1 LLALA
6 EAHIQARESKV
17 NKIGIAASTLA
28 VAALCTASPALARD
42 QLKIVGSSTVFPYTQ
57 AVAEE
62 FGKKTGKKAPVVE
75 STGTGGGMKIF
86 CQGIGEDKPDITG
99 ASRAMKGSEWEL
111 CKGNGVDDVTEVL
124 IGYDGLS
131 IAQSKEA
138 KPMDLSK
145 TQLFQ
150 ALASE
155 IPDGD
160 KLVKNPNKKWSD
172 IDSSLPDTEITV
184 YGPPPTSGTRDA
196 FVELAM
202 HEGCEELDYFKKQ
215 KGELEKGDY
224 KALIKEKCTPMRQ
237 DGPFIEAGENDNLIV
252 QRLEADPKAVGIFGY
267 SFLYE
272 NQDKLR
278 GVKIE
283 GTKPGFETIADGSY
297 GLSRPLFI
305 YIKNPH
311 RKVIAGMNEFIEEY
325 VSDAAMGEDGY
336 LHERGLVVLPED
348 KLKEMQDRA
357 KNAKKMSDPTS

>member
-1 LLALA
+1 M
-6 EAHIQARESKV
+6 
-17 NKIGIAASTLA
+17 NKFAIAASTLA
-28 VAALCTASPALARD
+28 VAALCTGGPALARD
-42 QLKIVGSSTVFPYTQ
+42 QIKIVGSSTVFPYTQ

-99 ASRAMKGSEWEL
+99 ASRAMKKSEYEL
-111 CKGNGVDDVTEVL
+111 CTENGVDDVTEVL

-131 IAQSKEA
+131 IAQSKKG
-138 KPMDLSK
+138 KPMDLTK
-145 TQLFQ
+145 EQIFL

-155 IPDGD
+155 VPDESGE

-172 IDSSLPDTEITV
+172 VDSSLPDIAITA

-202 HEGCEELDYFKKQ
+202 HEGCEELEYFKKNEDQ
-215 KGELEKGDY
+215 V
-224 KALIKEKCTPMRQ
+224 KEKCTPMRQ

-252 QRLEADPKAVGIFGY
+252 QRIEADPNSLGIFGY

-272 NQDKLR
+272 NKDKLQ
-278 GVKIE
+278 GVKVG
-283 GTKPGFETIADGSY
+283 GTEPGFDTIADGSY
-297 GLSRPLFI
+297 GLSRPLFV

-311 RKVIAGMNEFIEEY
+311 RKVIAGMDEFITEY
-325 VSDAAMGEDGY
+325 VSDDSMGEDGY

-357 KNAKKMSDPTS
+357 TNGKKMAAPTS

>member
-1 LLALA
+1 MLALA
-6 EAHIQARESKV
+6 EAQIQSRESNV
-17 NKIGIAASTLA
+17 NKFGIAASTLV
-28 VAALCTASPALARD
+28 VATIVTTGPVLARD
-42 QLKIVGSSTVFPYTQ
+42 QIKIVGSSTVFPYTQ

-99 ASRAMKGSEWEL
+99 ASRAMKKSEYEL
-111 CKGNGVDDVTEVL
+111 CMENGVDDVTEVL

-131 IAQSKEA
+131 IAQSKKGE
-138 KPMDLSK
+138 PLDLSK
-145 TQLFQ
+145 KQIFL

-155 IPDGD
+155 VPDESGE
-160 KLVKNPNKKWSD
+160 KLVKNPYKKWSD
-172 IDSSLPDTEITV
+172 IDKSLPDNEITV

-202 HEGCEELDYFKKQ
+202 HEGCEELDYFKKNEDQ
-215 KGELEKGDY
+215 V
-224 KALIKEKCTPMRQ
+224 KEKCTPMRQ

-252 QRLEADPKAVGIFGY
+252 QRIEADPKALGIFGY

-272 NQDKLR
+272 NQDQLQ
-278 GVKIE
+278 GVKVG
-283 GTKPGFETIADGSY
+283 GTKPGFDTIADGSY
-297 GLSRPLFI
+297 GLSRPLFV

-311 RKVIAGMNEFIEEY
+311 RKVIGGMNEFIAEY
-325 VSDAAMGEDGY
+325 VSDEAMGEDGY

-357 KNAKKMSDPTS
+357 KEGTKMAAPTS

>member
-1 LLALA
+1 MNRIA
-6 EAHIQARESKV
+6 
-17 NKIGIAASTLA
+17 IAASTLA
-28 VAALCTASPALARD
+28 VAALCTGGQALARD
-42 QLKIVGSSTVFPYTQ
+42 QIKIVGSSTVFPYTQ

-86 CQGIGEDKPDITG
+86 CQGIGEDNPDITG
-99 ASRAMKGSEWEL
+99 ASRAMKKSEFEL
-111 CKGNGVDDVTEVL
+111 CTKNGVTDVTELL

-131 IAQSKEA
+131 IAQSKKG

-145 TQLFQ
+145 EQIFL

-160 KLVKNPNKKWSD
+160 KLVPNPNKKWSD
-172 IDSSLPDTEITV
+172 IDKSFPDVAITV

-202 HEGCEELDYFKKQ
+202 HEGCGELEYFKKNKDQ
-215 KGELEKGDY
+215 V
-224 KALIKEKCTPMRQ
+224 KEKCTPMRQ

-252 QRLEADPKAVGIFGY
+252 QRIEADPNALGIFGY

-272 NQDKLR
+272 NQDKLQ
-278 GVKIE
+278 GVKVGSTE
-283 GTKPGFETIADGSY
+283 PSFETIADGSY

-311 RKVIAGMNEFIEEY
+311 RKVIAGMDEFITEY
-325 VSDAAMGEDGY
+325 TSDESMGEDGY

-357 KNAKKMSDPTS
+357 KDGEKMGAPTS

>member
-1 LLALA
+1 MN
-6 EAHIQARESKV
+6 R
-17 NKIGIAASTLA
+17 IGIAVSTLA
-28 VAALCTASPALARD
+28 VAALCTGGPALARD
-42 QLKIVGSSTVFPYTQ
+42 QIKIVGSSTVFPYTQ

-99 ASRAMKGSEWEL
+99 ASRAMKKSEFEL
-111 CKGNGVDDVTEVL
+111 CTTNGVTDVTELL

-131 IAQSKEA
+131 IAQSKQG

-145 TQLFQ
+145 KQIFL

-155 IPDGD
+155 VPDESGE

-172 IDSSLPDTEITV
+172 VDKSLPDIEITV

-202 HEGCEELDYFKKQ
+202 HEGCEELEYFKKNKDQ
-215 KGELEKGDY
+215 V
-224 KALIKEKCTPMRQ
+224 KEKCTPMRQ

-252 QRLEADPKAVGIFGY
+252 QRIEADPKALGIFGY

-278 GVKIE
+278 GVKVG
-283 GTKPGFETIADGSY
+283 GTTPSFETIADGSY

-311 RKVIAGMNEFIEEY
+311 RKVIPGMDEFIAEY
-325 VSDAAMGEDGY
+325 TSDESMGEGGY

-348 KLKEMQDRA
+348 KLKEMQERA
-357 KNAKKMSDPTS
+357 KDGEKMAAPTS

>member
-1 LLALA
+1 MNRIA
-6 EAHIQARESKV
+6 
-17 NKIGIAASTLA
+17 IAASTLA
-28 VAALCTASPALARD
+28 VAAFCTGGPALARD
-42 QLKIVGSSTVFPYTQ
+42 QIKIVGSSTVFPYTQ

-86 CQGIGEDKPDITG
+86 CQGIGEANPDITG
-99 ASRAMKGSEWEL
+99 ASRAMKPSEFEL
-111 CKGNGVDDVTEVL
+111 CKKAGVDDITEVL

-131 IAQSKEA
+131 IAQAREG
-138 KPMDLSK
+138 KPMDISK
-145 TQLFQ
+145 EQIFL

-155 IPDGD
+155 VPDGD
-160 KLVKNPNKKWSD
+160 KLVPNPNKKWSD
-172 IDSSLPDTEITV
+172 IDKALPDVAITA

-202 HEGCEELDYFKKQ
+202 HEGCEELDYFKKK
-215 KGELEKGDY
+215 KGELDKDGF
-224 KALIKEKCTPMRQ
+224 KSLIKEKCTPMRQ

-252 QRLEADPKAVGIFGY
+252 QRLEADPNAVGIFGY

-272 NQDKLR
+272 NQDKLN
-278 GVKIE
+278 GVKVG
-283 GTKPGFETIADGSY
+283 GTEPGFDTIADGSY

-311 RKVIAGMNEFIEEY
+311 RKVIPGMQEFVAEY
-325 VSDAAMGEDGY
+325 VSDEAMGEDGY

-348 KLKEMQDRA
+348 KLKEMQDA
-357 KNAKKMSDPTS
+357 ATKGTKMAAPTS